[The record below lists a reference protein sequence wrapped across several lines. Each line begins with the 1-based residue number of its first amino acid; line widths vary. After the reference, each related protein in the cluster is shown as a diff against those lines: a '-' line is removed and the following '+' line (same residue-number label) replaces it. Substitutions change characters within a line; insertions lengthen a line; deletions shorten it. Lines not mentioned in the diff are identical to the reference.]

1 MKDNSS
7 GTVAKA
13 LAQPAILAAA
23 PASAMP
29 VLSRNTE
36 PPEPGV
42 TMVVVEAATEEEA
55 RQHFLAIQAGTK
67 TPLFE
72 LSRGLFFTQAA
83 ETGRYWKFSMAT
95 PGTS

>member
-7 GTVAKA
+7 GTVANA

-23 PASAMP
+23 PASGRPISSPDVEWESANSI
-29 VLSRNTE
+29 V
-36 PPEPGV
+36 
-42 TMVVVEAATEEEA
+42 VVVEAATEETA

-72 LSRGLFFTQAA
+72 LSRGLFFAQAS
-83 ETGRYWKFSMAT
+83 ETGRYWKFSMAM
-95 PGTS
+95 PS